1 MKGEMEMDNKRQ
13 ERNERKSYNEGDEM
27 TKVYQYIKYIEQE
40 FNKIEELLKQLKI
53 YAKFVRDVE
62 YEHAEA
68 SGIEFAVEVIEKGK
82 FPEWV
87 TEGEITEEIK

>member
-1 MKGEMEMDNKRQ
+1 
-13 ERNERKSYNEGDEM
+13 M
-27 TKVYQYIKYIEQE
+27 TKVYQHIKYIEQE